1 MSLKH
6 NMARICV
13 FVFAVLFSFT
23 YCKAKPENCS
33 EARCK
38 LLAVGEGFASEFRL
52 KASEKGVRLVY
63 LNLKIGNNTYHP
75 LDLEN
80 EFLPDRWVWANTI
93 SEPMLSLS
101 YDYDILS
108 LGLLTYQLRSMD
120 VQLEDEPSGCLANL
134 NSSCQDKVIGRAL
147 LNETEPD
154 SGELIHDTNVVCV
167 LAIEGMNFFLDFFE
181 GNVRYHCCAKSKNER
196 SSIDCGLVVKSSGW
210 FKAFNGIL
218 NILTMVMMLFCPAF
232 LLALPDVIFNL
243 QEECRKQDRK
253 EQSRHQ
259 RNQRANEA
267 ETPPDPRTSTYGK
280 TLSRYGLI
288 NQGLA
293 PNERDGESD
302 TLYGGNE
309 SSQNQI
315 SLRILQDDNSSSS
328 DEDIQPSEN
337 DSINQSKVYLDDA
350 SPITCSTLFDKY
362 TKKLPDLIFFN
373 VKLAFLWYCVIP
385 FFSYIELGLN
395 YTAKKTFFEELS
407 RKQEANLAG
416 PLFSFLFSKESI
428 LFIIVVPLPVIFYTN
443 PTDFKLNGKCIAC
456 KGCDLLLGEE
466 LLKHLEKM
474 LLQIHKFAFW
484 LIKQHRKGLKNAA
497 YCTHLFISFFE
508 KIAEVSLIFS
518 GYRRIG
524 CSFENCPIC
533 LKWYSDRLFHV
544 VNVTWYL
551 ICNVFVIAICGFLLG
566 AICIFLFLTGLLFLC
581 LFYSP
586 YICLLIVLFRKGRDG
601 FLWLK
606 KRALPRLVESYFC
619 LIFLSIFGLF
629 LPFCYGIF
637 IFDLL
642 SVTCFIGA
650 LSCRFLVRMLGFII
664 IGLVLNAEVASPFVT
679 FFVAAS
685 TNMYLCYYNLQ
696 KRYQE
701 VKEMISQQ
709 WQKHKHLL
717 HNKKL
722 SENEDGTIPKDLFW
736 YICGE
741 KSKSMHKVLPIRREV
756 NRMLCKMVA
765 IFLFLFLA
773 LCAIIFLG
781 NTYNISAVAST
792 IAVFV
797 TGVIPGL
804 FFEGLTKAHRFSGAT
819 KSGMMKKIE
828 KAVEEY
834 IREINNKTIQSQE
847 INATPPRK
855 RSQSL

>member
-6 NMARICV
+6 NMVRICV
-13 FVFAVLFSFT
+13 FVFAVLSSFT

-38 LLAVGEGFASEFRL
+38 LLAIGEGFASEFRL

-63 LNLKIGNNTYHP
+63 LNLKIGNDSYHP
-75 LDLEN
+75 LELQD

-108 LGLLTYQLRSMD
+108 LGLLTYQVSSMD
-120 VQLEDEPSGCLANL
+120 VQLVDQPSGCLANL
-134 NSSCQDKVIGRAL
+134 NSSCQDRVVGRAL
-147 LNETEPD
+147 LNETEHD
-154 SGELIHDTNVVCV
+154 AGELIHDTDVVCV
-167 LAIEGMNFFLDFFE
+167 AVIEGMNFFLDFFE
-181 GNVRYHCCAKSKNER
+181 GNVRYHCCAKSKNEG
-196 SSIDCGLVVKSSGW
+196 SSIECGLAVKSSVW

-218 NILTMVMMLFCPAF
+218 NILTIVMMLFCPAF
-232 LLALPDVIFNL
+232 LPALLALIFNL
-243 QEECRKQDRK
+243 QEECRKQDRR

-259 RNQRANEA
+259 RNQIAED
-267 ETPPDPRTSTYGK
+267 ETPPDSRASTYG
-280 TLSRYGLI
+280 SI
-288 NQGLA
+288 NQWL
-293 PNERDGESD
+293 PPSERDSESD
-302 TLYGGNE
+302 PLYRGNE

-315 SLRILQDDNSSSS
+315 SLRIFQDDNSSSS

-337 DSINQSKVYLDDA
+337 DSINQSLVYLDDA
-350 SPITCSTLFDKY
+350 SPITCSTLFDNY
-362 TKKLPDLIFFN
+362 TKKLPDFIFFN

-385 FFSYIELGLN
+385 FFSYIELGLS

-416 PLFSFLFSKESI
+416 PLFSILLSKESF
-428 LFIIVVPLPVIFYTN
+428 FIILMGPLPVIFYTN
-443 PTDFKLNGKCIAC
+443 PNDFKLNGKCIAC
-456 KGCDLLLGEE
+456 KGENLLIGEE

-474 LLQIHKFAFW
+474 LLQIHNFAFW
-484 LIKQHRKGLKNAA
+484 LIKQHRKGLKKAA
-497 YCTHLFISFFE
+497 YCTHLFDSFIE
-508 KIAEVSLIFS
+508 KMSE
-518 GYRRIG
+518 RRQD
-524 CSFENCPIC
+524 S
-533 LKWYSDRLFHV
+533 RLHHAGIVALCF
-544 VNVTWYL
+544 
-551 ICNVFVIAICGFLLG
+551 ICNVLVIAIYGLLLG
-566 AICIFLFLTGLLFLC
+566 AVYIFLFLTGLVYLC

-586 YICLLIVLFRKGRDG
+586 YFCLLIVLCRKGLDWI
-601 FLWLK
+601 LWFK
-606 KRALPRLVESYFC
+606 KRERPELESYSKQILLF
-619 LIFLSIFGLF
+619 IVFVGLV
-629 LPFCYGIF
+629 FCYGLF
-637 IFDLL
+637 IFQIL

-650 LSCRFLVRMLGFII
+650 LSCRFLVRMFGFII

-717 HNKKL
+717 HNNKL
-722 SENEDGTIPKDLFW
+722 SENEDGTISKDLFW

-828 KAVEEY
+828 KAVQEY
-834 IREINNKTIQSQE
+834 IRKINTTNQFQE
-847 INATPPRK
+847 INANPPRK
-855 RSQSL
+855 RSQTI